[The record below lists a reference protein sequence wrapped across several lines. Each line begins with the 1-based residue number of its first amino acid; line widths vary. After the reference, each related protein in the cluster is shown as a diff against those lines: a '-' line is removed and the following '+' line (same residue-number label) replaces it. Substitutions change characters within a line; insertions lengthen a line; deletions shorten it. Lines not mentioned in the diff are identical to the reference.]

1 MVVRSIRQIIIAT
14 PFVVLILFLKLQFP
28 KEFIT
33 VDGGDATLWETLPLL
48 TFIYLIILAIC
59 YALHG
64 YFLEKANFWVS
75 SKLEDVCK
83 ELIRVNEIRKALF
96 IVKIDYYWGRVYN
109 SLGLMD
115 ISHES
120 VDKGDPWRNFGRGGA
135 HWLKNIFEVLGFL
148 FSAPIFIALILSGIS
163 LNIIQ
168 MEGMNSGWALGFMA
182 NLISF
187 KVDIVSFLSQLS
199 LIGTLITALPV
210 IGFFYFYSLKRDA
223 RKIVE
228 QENDKHLEEVVLL
241 YQGMLAWIEK
251 NFRDVER
258 NYDYLMGNLESI
270 VHERLKNKVP
280 NYRKLENGQEKGEV
294 EKKRDSCVLDSV
306 KEFED
311 INEFFETICKLSSGR
326 LSRITAKIASRD
338 YDMQKL
344 HEEIL
349 NLNDLNKVENLFF
362 TKYGMLD
369 YISQGNDLSE
379 ISNKKMLDEEKAKE
393 YEFLLGYIYRNLRG
407 MHVIMRGKNSLK
419 NYLDPSGVERFLV
432 KIVLK
437 KK

>member
-1 MVVRSIRQIIIAT
+1 MVVKSIRQIIVAT
-14 PFVVLILFLKLQFP
+14 PFVVLILFLKMKFP
-28 KEFIT
+28 KDFI
-33 VDGGDATLWETLPLL
+33 VVKGGDAALWKTLPLL

-64 YFLEKANFWVS
+64 YFLKKVNLCIS
-75 SKLEDVCK
+75 SRLEDKCK
-83 ELIRVNEIRKALF
+83 ESIRVNEIRKALF
-96 IVKIDYYWGRVYN
+96 IVKIDYYWGRVY
-109 SLGLMD
+109 SFLGLMD
-115 ISHES
+115 ISRES
-120 VDKGDPWRNFGRGGA
+120 VDKGNPWRNFGGGGA
-135 HWLKNIFEVLGFL
+135 RWAKNIFEVLGFL

-168 MEGMNSGWALGFMA
+168 MEGMNSDRALGFMA

-187 KVDIVSFLSQLS
+187 KIDIVSFLSQLS

-228 QENDKHLEEVVLL
+228 QENDKRLEEVVLL
-241 YQGMLAWIEK
+241 YQDMLAWVEK

-258 NYDYLMGNLESI
+258 NYDYLMGNLELI

-280 NYRKLENGQEKGEV
+280 NYRKLENSQETSEV
-294 EKKRDSCVLDSV
+294 ERERDSCVLDSV

-326 LSRITAKIASRD
+326 LSRITAKIAARD
-338 YDMQKL
+338 YDMQEL

-349 NLNDLNKVENLFF
+349 NLNDLNKIESLFF
-362 TKYGMLD
+362 TKYGMLE
-369 YISQGNDLSE
+369 YISQGNDLSGITSKE
-379 ISNKKMLDEEKAKE
+379 MLEEEKAKE
-393 YEFLLGYIYRNLRG
+393 YELLLGCIYRNLKG
-407 MHVIMRGKNSLK
+407 IHVIMRGKNSLK